1 VVHFNQTLCKL
12 WTTPHTPRKNHDGL
26 RENANSLC
34 HTGTVIWLGD
44 RRGNLSDWVTQRWV
58 CATGRRVSLAT
69 DRWLDGPIGGTRKI
83 GKHFFD
89 AYAAERNLETVRTGV
104 RGLIP
109 HFQGL
114 EAGDSRLKTIAA
126 EVKQF
131 YEQTSEF
138 DLDAWSEW
146 HGVFRPFGRA
156 LSLIFSTRLQQLNV
170 PLSSLDSAKGM
181 TSNVDQMRDP
191 VSGEIVQTAWIREL
205 RATGNV
211 LYAGSYSLCTIPGQV
226 GSCVKVVFPLPNG
239 NAIVLMRAEANA
251 DGSLSLKSMGKKYGD
266 PGFYFVVHD
275 GLGNIWARYVHN
287 MQEEIRVYPGEPGT
301 VRADHTLWF
310 WGIQFLRL
318 HYRMRRR
325 IVV

>member
-1 VVHFNQTLCKL
+1 M
-12 WTTPHTPRKNHDGL
+12 
-26 RENANSLC
+26 
-34 HTGTVIWLGD
+34 IWLGD

-58 CATGRRVSLAT
+58 RTTGRRVSLAT
-69 DRWLDGPIGGTRKI
+69 DGWLDGPIGGTRKI
-83 GKHFFD
+83 GKYFFD
-89 AYAAERNLETVRTGV
+89 AYAAERNLETVRDGV

-109 HFQGL
+109 DFQRL
-114 EAGDSRLKTIAA
+114 EADDSSLKAIAA

-146 HGVFRPFGRA
+146 HGLFRPFGRA
-156 LSLIFSTRLQQLNV
+156 LSLLFSSRLQQLNV

-191 VSGEIVQTAWIREL
+191 GTGEIVQTAWIREL
-205 RATGNV
+205 LATENV
-211 LYAGSYSLCTIPGQV
+211 LYAGSYSLCTIPGQFS
-226 GSCVKVVFPLPNG
+226 SCVKVVFPLPNG

-251 DGSLSLKSMGKKYGD
+251 DASLSLKSIGNRYGD

-275 GLGNIWARYVHN
+275 GSGTIWARYVHSL
-287 MQEEIRVYPGEPGT
+287 QEEIRVYPGEPGI
-301 VRADHTLWF
+301 VRADHTLWL
-310 WGIQFLRL
+310 WGIKFLRL

-325 IVV
+325 IAA